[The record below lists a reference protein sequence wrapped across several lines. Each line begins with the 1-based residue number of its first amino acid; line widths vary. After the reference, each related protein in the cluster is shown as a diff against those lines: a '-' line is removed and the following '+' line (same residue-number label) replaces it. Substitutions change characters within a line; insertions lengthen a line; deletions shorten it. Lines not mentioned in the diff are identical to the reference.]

1 MKGRFWV
8 LHYISGGILFVLLL
22 GHIFMMHF
30 YKFLLKLQ
38 SGLEP
43 LEWEAVVERAKNVSL
58 TTLYIL
64 FLLFALFHGLYGLK
78 NILIETNFGRKFEKQ
93 IVFVFWIIGIILFAF
108 GTFTTIK
115 AGGVG

>member
-8 LHYISGGILFVLLL
+8 LHYISGGILFILLL

-38 SGLEP
+38 PGYEP
-43 LEWEAVVERAKNVSL
+43 MEWEAVIERAKNVSL
-58 TTLYIL
+58 VTIYIF

-78 NILIETNFGRKFEKQ
+78 NILIETNFGRRFERG
-93 IVFVFWIIGIILFAF
+93 IVFLFWIIGIILFAF

-115 AGGVG
+115 AGGAG